1 MNLKRFFKYTA
12 VVGGLALAT
21 VSCQDYLDINK
32 DPNAV
37 VDAPIEQLFT
47 SATGSLGF
55 YGGSDMERYSCL
67 ISQHLSGTAPNQT
80 GDYER
85 YLLSATDL
93 NNSWDLAYS
102 TILSDL
108 ELVIQ
113 KAVTEKSPN
122 YGGPAKILKAYM
134 FQLLVDAYGK
144 VPYTEGL
151 KFTKITSPA
160 YDDGSTIYPAL
171 ITLLDEA
178 IADVNNT
185 TSAKSPAANSTIFTG
200 AWSAQKPKWERLAN
214 TLKMRLL
221 LHYSKIDKAKA
232 VTEIGKLAAAN
243 VMASNADNFQMA
255 FFNVPGQYNSIHQ
268 FEISRANY
276 LFANATTVDM
286 MNAKSDP
293 RRSKYFTTFPLYSG
307 LYKGSPAANLA
318 SNLKFSRLFTYL
330 RGDTT
335 TSGAI
340 TPAADGSISS
350 TQYTYTGAAPIRL
363 LTFAEYNF
371 IRAEAAVLGVAG
383 VSADSFYR
391 SGIRAAMSMAGVTA
405 AAAEAYVVA
414 NPFPTAG
421 TDADKI
427 KRIIE
432 EKYIAS
438 FGIIMES
445 WTDYRRTGYPVL
457 PLPAGAQYP
466 AVPRSFLYPQS
477 EKDRN
482 PNSPAQK
489 ADLSERVFWDK

>member
-1 MNLKRFFKYTA
+1 MNLKRFFTYTA
-12 VVGGLALAT
+12 FLGGLAVAM

-55 YGGSDMERYSCL
+55 FGGSDLNRYSSL
-67 ISQHLSGTAPNQT
+67 ISQHWSGTLPNQT

-85 YLLSATDL
+85 YVISATDV

-113 KAVTEKSPN
+113 KSVTEKSPN

-151 KFTKITSPA
+151 KFSKVIAPKF
-160 YDDGSTIYPAL
+160 DDGATIYPSL

-185 TSAKSPAANSTIFTG
+185 TSVKAPAANSTIFTG
-200 AWSAQKPKWERLAN
+200 SWASQKPKWERLAN
-214 TLKMRLL
+214 TLKMRMW
-221 LHYSKIDKAKA
+221 LHYSKLDKAKA

-255 FFNVPGQYNSIHQ
+255 FFNVAGQYNSIHQ
-268 FEISRANY
+268 FELSRGNY
-276 LFANATTVDM
+276 LFANATMVDM
-286 MNAKSDP
+286 MNTKADP
-293 RRSKYFTTFPLYSG
+293 RRPKYFTTFPLNSG
-307 LYKGSPAANLA
+307 VYKGSPSANT
-318 SNLKFSRLFTYL
+318 SGNIKFSRLFTYL
-330 RGDTT
+330 RGDSTNT
-335 TSGAI
+335 AAVV
-340 TPAADGSISS
+340 PASDGSVSA
-350 TQYTYTGAAPIRL
+350 TQYTFTGTAPIRM

-371 IRAEAAVLGVAG
+371 IRAEAAVYGVAG

-391 SGIRAAMSMAGVTA
+391 LGVRAAMSMAGVTA
-405 AAAEAYVVA
+405 AATEAYIAA

-421 TDADKI
+421 TEADKI

-432 EKYIAS
+432 EKYVAS
-438 FGIIMES
+438 YGIIIEP
-445 WTDYRRTGYPVL
+445 WTDYRRTGI
-457 PLPAGAQYP
+457 PALVVPTNAQYP
-466 AVPRSFLYPQS
+466 TVPRSLFYPQS

-489 ADLSERVFWDK
+489 GDLSERIFWDK